1 MSTESYPKV
10 GHFQSVAE
18 FRARLDELGIHM
30 PLDEE
35 IETAPQSPL
44 AQTIDISGFTAGN
57 RWAIH
62 PMEGWDG
69 TDDGQPSFEMERR
82 WQRFG
87 QSGAKIIWGGE
98 AVSVRRDG
106 RANPNQLYFQPNFED
121 SLERLRLALANKHQ
135 DLYGDTD
142 DLFVGL
148 QLTHSGRFSRP
159 NDKKKLEP
167 RIVYRHPILDRKF
180 GIDSDE
186 AIFSDDEIK
195 RLIEDYHAAA
205 RTAQKAGFQ
214 FVDIK
219 HCHGYLGHEF
229 LSAFTRPGPY
239 GGSFENRTRFLR
251 EIVAGI
257 RAECPGL
264 IIGVRLSAFDMVPYK
279 PDPEKGT
286 ARQLGPGIPEDFSHC
301 LPYRYAFST
310 NQENPIEPELS
321 ETFQFLELLR
331 ELDIKFVNFTAG
343 SPYYNPHIQR
353 PAIYPPSDGYTPPE
367 DPLVGCARQINV
379 VRQLKAK
386 FPDIVMV
393 GTAYTY
399 LQEFL
404 PNVAQAAVRE
414 NAVDVVGIGR
424 MVLSLPEL
432 CADVLREGKM
442 LNPKHICR
450 TFSDCTTAPRNGLI
464 SGCFPLDEYYKKH
477 PARLDLKRVK
487 SGKSEPA
494 RPPLDEN

>member
-1 MSTESYPKV
+1 MATESFPKI
-10 GHFQSVAE
+10 GHFQDVAA
-18 FRARLDELGIHM
+18 FRARLDELNIEL
-30 PLDEE
+30 PLDDELQ
-35 IETAPQSPL
+35 TAPASPL
-44 AQTIDISGFTAGN
+44 AQTVNVSGFEVGN

-69 TDDGQPSFEMERR
+69 TDDGHPTPEMERR
-82 WQRFG
+82 WRRFG

-106 RANPNQLYFQPNFED
+106 RANPNQLYFQPNIES
-121 SLERLRLALANKHQ
+121 SLAGLREGLVEEHAA
-135 DLYGDTD
+135 LYGNTD
-142 DLFVGL
+142 DLLVGL

-159 NDKKKLEP
+159 NDKKKLES

-180 GIDSDE
+180 GIDSDD

-195 RLIEDYHAAA
+195 QLIEDYHAAA
-205 RTAQKAGFQ
+205 KQAQAAGFG

-229 LSAFTRPGPY
+229 LSAFTRPGDY

-257 RAECPGL
+257 RAECPNL
-264 IIGVRLSAFDMVPYK
+264 IIGVRLSAFDWVPFK

-286 ARQLGPGIPEDFSHC
+286 PKQLGPGIPEDFSGA

-310 NQENPIEPELS
+310 NPENPVEYDLS
-321 ETFQFLELLR
+321 ETFQFFEHLR
-331 ELDIKFVNFTAG
+331 ELGITFVNLSAG

-367 DPLVGCARQINV
+367 DPLVGCARQIGAV
-379 VRQLKAK
+379 AEIKAR
-386 FPDIVMV
+386 FPDFVLV
-393 GTAYTY
+393 GSAYTY

-414 NAVDVVGIGR
+414 GWVDVVGLGR
-424 MVLSLPEL
+424 MVLSYPEL
-432 CADVLREGKM
+432 PADILRDGQMK
-442 LNPKHICR
+442 PKVICR

-464 SGCFPLDEYYKKH
+464 SGCFPLDDYYKKH
-477 PARLDLKRVK
+477 PARLELNRIKR
-487 SGKSEPA
+487 GK
-494 RPPLDEN
+494 

>member
-1 MSTESYPKV
+1 MSNESYPKI
-10 GHFQSVAE
+10 GHFQDVAA
-18 FRARLDELGIHM
+18 FRARLQELGLEL
-30 PLDEE
+30 PLDDSL
-35 IETAPQSPL
+35 ETAPQSPL
-44 AQTIDISGFTAGN
+44 AQTINVNGFVAGN

-69 TDDGQPSFEMERR
+69 TDDGEPTDEMERR
-82 WQRFG
+82 WKRFG
-87 QSGAKIIWGGE
+87 ESGAKIIWGGE

-106 RANPNQLYFQPNFED
+106 RANPNQLYFKSGFEG
-121 SLERLRLALANKHQ
+121 SLAHLRGVLVKEHEAR
-135 DLYGDTD
+135 YGNSD
-142 DLFVGL
+142 DLLVGL

-180 GIDSDE
+180 GIDSDD

-195 RLIEDYHAAA
+195 TLIDDYIAAA
-205 RTAQKAGFQ
+205 KIAQKAGFT
-214 FVDIK
+214 FVDVK

-264 IIGVRLSAFDMVPYK
+264 IIGVRLSAFDMVPFK
-279 PDPEKGT
+279 PDPEKST
-286 ARQLGPGIPEDFSHC
+286 PKQLGPGIPEDYSHC

-310 NQENPIEPELS
+310 NHDNPIEPELS
-321 ETFQFLELLR
+321 ETFAFLELLQS
-331 ELDIKFVNFTAG
+331 LDVRFVNFSAG

-353 PAIYPPSDGYTPPE
+353 PAIYPPSDGYSPPE
-367 DPLVGCARQINV
+367 DPLVGCARQIGV
-379 VRQLKAK
+379 VRQLKER
-386 FPDIVMV
+386 FPDMVFV

-399 LQEFL
+399 LQEYL
-404 PNVAQAAVRE
+404 GHVAQAAVR
-414 NAVDVVGIGR
+414 NHWVDVVGVGR
-424 MVLSLPEL
+424 MVLSYPTLP
-432 CADVLREGKM
+432 ADILRDGS
-442 LNPKHICR
+442 LTQPKHICR

-464 SGCFPLDEYYKKH
+464 SGCFPLDDYYKKH
-477 PARLDLKRVK
+477 PARLDLKRIK
-487 SGKSEPA
+487 TGK
-494 RPPLDEN
+494 